1 VNLVAACDVGLDLRF
16 GGAKIARMNTSPIH
30 TPLHIWWLAIRPKTL
45 GAAVAPV
52 VMGVAMAYA
61 DDRFHGGA
69 ALAAAAGAL
78 LLQIAANFANDYF
91 DWKKGA
97 DDERRV
103 GPVRVVA
110 AGLVAPKAMRIAI
123 ALTLL
128 AVVPIA
134 AFLVWRAGPAFI
146 GIAGASILFAV
157 LYTGGPKPLAYVG
170 LGDIAAF
177 AFFGPIAVAGTYAAQ
192 SRTFEWLPAIAGI
205 GPGFLAMTLLA
216 VNNLRDRE
224 GDARVNKRTLAV
236 RFGAGFARAEI
247 LLSVVAAAV
256 VPIALAFY
264 SHHWGVLAATAVCG
278 TMVPAL
284 RDVLRGGE
292 GHTLNRVLASTGR
305 LIILYGFA
313 FAIGWVIWW

>member
-1 VNLVAACDVGLDLRF
+1 MDDTRPQ
-16 GGAKIARMNTSPIH
+16 SPA
-30 TPLHIWWLAIRPKTL
+30 PLSVWWLAIRPKTL
-45 GAAVAPV
+45 GAAIAPV
-52 VMGVAMAYA
+52 LMGLAIAWGEG
-61 DDRFHGGA
+61 RWHGGA
-69 ALAAAAGAL
+69 AAAALAGAL

-110 AGLVAPKAMRIAI
+110 AGLVRPAVMRVAI
-123 ALTLL
+123 VLTLL

-134 AFLVWRAGPAFI
+134 AYLVWRAGPAFI
-146 GIAGASILFAV
+146 AIGAASILFAV
-157 LYTGGPKPLAYVG
+157 LYTGGPRPLAYVG

-177 AFFGPIAVAGTYAAQ
+177 AFFGPIAVAGTHAAV
-192 SRTFEWLPAIAGI
+192 TTEFAWLPAVAGI
-205 GPGFLAMTLLA
+205 GPGCLAMTLLA
-216 VNNLRDRE
+216 VNNLRDRV

-247 LLSVVAAAV
+247 VLSIVAAAL
-256 VPIALAFY
+256 VPI
-264 SHHWGVLAATAVCG
+264 VLAPLAGRWFAMAASLTCLTMIPAVR
-278 TMVPAL
+278 A
-284 RDVLRGGE
+284 VLGGGE

-313 FAIGWVIWW
+313 FAAGWIIAW

>member
-1 VNLVAACDVGLDLRF
+1 MDATRPQ
-16 GGAKIARMNTSPIH
+16 SPA
-30 TPLHIWWLAIRPKTL
+30 TLAVWWLAIRPKTL

-52 VMGVAMAYA
+52 LMGLAIAWGEG
-61 DDRFHGGA
+61 RWHGGA
-69 ALAAAAGAL
+69 AAAALAGAL

-110 AGLVAPKAMRIAI
+110 AGLVRPAAMRVAI
-123 ALTLL
+123 VLTLL

-134 AFLVWRAGPAFI
+134 AYLVWRGGPAFI
-146 GIAGASILFAV
+146 AIGVASILFAV
-157 LYTGGPKPLAYVG
+157 LYTGGPRPLAYVG
-170 LGDIAAF
+170 LGDVAAF
-177 AFFGPIAVAGTYAAQ
+177 AFFGPIAVAGTHAAV
-192 SRTFEWLPAIAGI
+192 TTEFAWLPAVAGI
-205 GPGFLAMTLLA
+205 GPGSLAMTLLA
-216 VNNLRDRE
+216 VNNLRDRV

-247 LLSVVAAAV
+247 LLSILAAAV
-256 VPIALAFY
+256 VPIGLALAEGRWFAI
-264 SHHWGVLAATAVCG
+264 AASLTCL
-278 TMVPAL
+278 TMIPAL
-284 RDVLRGGE
+284 RAVFAGGE

-313 FAIGWVIWW
+313 FAIGWIIAW